1 MALLMLLANG
11 FEEIEALGT
20 LDLLRR
26 AGVETRTCTLN
37 RTPLTLG
44 AHGIAVEAE
53 LCLTELDSTAFEG
66 VILPG
71 GLGGAEALAAT
82 QGVLELLRDYDAQGK
97 LIAAICAAPALVLTA
112 AGLLP
117 GARRATC
124 YPAPDFVAALGE
136 GYVRAPAARTM
147 IACAKSAKRP
157 GPSAVMRVPSV
168 TAGRG
173 GGRQTLPGRAPGGG
187 ARRRGPPR
195 RRPPRRWAG
204 HCSPH
209 PRHSHRRFEWC
220 QSP

>member
-11 FEEIEALGT
+11 FEDIEALGT

-53 LCLTELDSTAFEG
+53 LCLTELDSTTFEG

-71 GLGGAEALAAT
+71 GLGGAEALAATLAAT

-136 GYVRAPAARTM
+136 GYVRAPA
-147 IACAKSAKRP
+147 
-157 GPSAVMRVPSV
+157 V
-168 TAGRG
+168 TEGNLITAEG
-173 GGRQTLPGRAPGGG
+173 PGRFADF
-187 ARRRGPPR
+187 ARAIIVRA
-195 RRPPRRWAG
+195 AG
-204 HCSPH
+204 EEAA
-209 PRHSHRRFEWC
+209 RKTFADALLEA
-220 QSP
+220 

>member
-136 GYVRAPAARTM
+136 GYVRAPA
-147 IACAKSAKRP
+147 
-157 GPSAVMRVPSV
+157 V
-168 TAGRG
+168 TEGNLITAEG
-173 GGRQTLPGRAPGGG
+173 PGRFADF
-187 ARRRGPPR
+187 ARAIIVRV
-195 RRPPRRWAG
+195 AG
-204 HCSPH
+204 EEVA
-209 PRHSHRRFEWC
+209 RKTFADALLEA
-220 QSP
+220 

>member
-66 VILPG
+66 IILPG

-117 GARRATC
+117 GVRRATC

-136 GYVRAPAARTM
+136 GYVRAPA
-147 IACAKSAKRP
+147 
-157 GPSAVMRVPSV
+157 V
-168 TAGRG
+168 TEGNLITAEG
-173 GGRQTLPGRAPGGG
+173 PGRFADF
-187 ARRRGPPR
+187 ARAIIVRA
-195 RRPPRRWAG
+195 AG
-204 HCSPH
+204 EEAA
-209 PRHSHRRFEWC
+209 RKTFTDALLEA
-220 QSP
+220 